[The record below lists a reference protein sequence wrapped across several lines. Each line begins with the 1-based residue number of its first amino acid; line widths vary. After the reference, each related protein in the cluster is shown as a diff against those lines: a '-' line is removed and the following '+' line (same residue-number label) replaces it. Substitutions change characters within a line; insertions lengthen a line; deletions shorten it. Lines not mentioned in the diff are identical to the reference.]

1 MCTGVRAPLF
11 FWIFPIKTVRPV
23 RAKARH
29 AKQRARAHTRRRR
42 KEKMSFTAAA
52 ASKTTFLAPSLSA
65 TTKRTTTRS
74 TSRGGVG
81 QSASKGRRCVQ
92 VRAGED
98 VVVSIDE
105 LTETTRKA
113 IKTYGYDDKATECI
127 LDILMYAQL
136 RGNNQGACRTRRH
149 SLLINFFAVLFS
161 LSTFCIFSSCVCVF
175 VFVLRVTKTLRT

>member
-1 MCTGVRAPLF
+1 MDESCAQEYELRF
-11 FWIFPIKTVRPV
+11 FFGYFQSTVRPV

-29 AKQRARAHTRRRR
+29 AKQRARTHTRRR

-161 LSTFCIFSSCVCVF
+161 LSARFVSFPFLCVCCV
-175 VFVLRVTKTLRT
+175 

>member
-1 MCTGVRAPLF
+1 MDESCAQEYELRF
-11 FWIFPIKTVRPV
+11 FFGYFQSTVRPV

-29 AKQRARAHTRRRR
+29 AKHRARTHTRRRR
-42 KEKMSFTAAA
+42 KEKMSFTAA

-74 TSRGGVG
+74 TSRGGKVG
-81 QSASKGRRCVQ
+81 QSKASKGRRCVQ

-136 RGNNQGACRTRRH
+136 RGNNQGACRRRGDIRC
-149 SLLINFFAVLFS
+149 SQIFS
-161 LSTFCIFSSCVCVF
+161 LSSSPFPHVLYLFVLCVCVACD
-175 VFVLRVTKTLRT
+175 

>member
-1 MCTGVRAPLF
+1 
-11 FWIFPIKTVRPV
+11 
-23 RAKARH
+23 
-29 AKQRARAHTRRRR
+29 
-42 KEKMSFTAAA
+42 MSFTAA

-65 TTKRTTTRS
+65 TTKTTTRS

-81 QSASKGRRCVQ
+81 VHQSASKGRRCVQ

-136 RGNNQGACRTRRH
+136 RGNNQGACR
-149 SLLINFFAVLFS
+149 
-161 LSTFCIFSSCVCVF
+161 
-175 VFVLRVTKTLRT
+175 

>member
-1 MCTGVRAPLF
+1 
-11 FWIFPIKTVRPV
+11 
-23 RAKARH
+23 
-29 AKQRARAHTRRRR
+29 
-42 KEKMSFTAAA
+42 MSFTAAG

-136 RGNNQGACRTRRH
+136 RGTIKVRAGDAETFVAHKFFRCP
-149 SLLINFFAVLFS
+149 LLPFH
-161 LSTFCIFSSCVCVF
+161 TFCIFSSCVCVF

>member
-1 MCTGVRAPLF
+1 
-11 FWIFPIKTVRPV
+11 
-23 RAKARH
+23 
-29 AKQRARAHTRRRR
+29 
-42 KEKMSFTAAA
+42 MSFTAA

-65 TTKRTTTRS
+65 TTKTTRS
-74 TSRGGVG
+74 TARGGVG
-81 QSASKGRRCVQ
+81 VHQSASKGRRCVQ

-136 RGNNQGACRTRRH
+136 RGNNQGACR
-149 SLLINFFAVLFS
+149 
-161 LSTFCIFSSCVCVF
+161 
-175 VFVLRVTKTLRT
+175 